1 MAESLCFALLRT
13 TTLQILQSAGFE
25 SSHLTSADV
34 LTDVF
39 SRYLELLGQTT
50 AELAEHSGRVKANAL
65 DTSTTFSELH
75 IDIGSLR
82 DWLEIGDGKVL
93 LPSWS
98 NGNDPGQVLN
108 GISSMTKRDFTAE
121 VRSLLMYSSIDV
133 IRSGCQIVDPD
144 DTIEYEYQ
152 EVPEDI
158 DTLLSDDDAFTESSE
173 EEFEEDDVDETNAA
187 ELHNGVEYGNHQS
200 NYIPNHLPP
209 LPIQSLDDDNVSAPQ
224 VEQPSSSTAQKQD
237 SQAPKPLNAILL
249 KTGKRK
255 APKEPYRHK
264 IPFEDSYLGNL
275 DIRGA
280 EDSTMQDIQASS
292 LEDNHKMVP
301 FDKLSK
307 YVEKKKDAGV
317 QATKRHKSWANSEH
331 FAENINPN
339 RMLMFSDELVSTAPP
354 SILEKII
361 TKVAPSAAVSKLSA
375 PNLWTDV
382 IASGSSLPEDAIS
395 KPTVDVPEIPTPVI
409 EKPAPAPV
417 VVKRAKSNSISSA
430 GTTVVHPP
438 KKHEPV
444 RTAAP
449 TSLAALAASDST
461 PAAPKKSGLTV
472 NLSLNTLGTHNQPA
486 PSSAA
491 APSSSDSST
500 PKIRF
505 KLKLPTVVESAP
517 PPVEVSGG
525 DTEVINCICDNPHV
539 DYGTFMIAC
548 DNCSE
553 WFHGDCVGIR
563 ESDQVAEWYC
573 MRCRPR
579 H

>member
-39 SRYLELLGQTT
+39 TRYLELLGQTA

-65 DTSTTFSELH
+65 DTTTTFSELH

-82 DWLEIGDGKVL
+82 DWLEIGDGKL
-93 LPSWS
+93 LAPSWT
-98 NGNDPGQVLN
+98 NGNDPGQVIN
-108 GISSMTKRDFTAE
+108 
-121 VRSLLMYSSIDV
+121 DV
-133 IRSGCQIVDPD
+133 IHSGCQIVDPD
-144 DTIEYEYQ
+144 DAIEYEYK

-158 DTLLSDDDAFTESSE
+158 DNLYNDDDASSSSGQE
-173 EEFEEDDVDETNAA
+173 DFEEDYVNETNTT
-187 ELHNGVEYGNHQS
+187 ESPTGIEYGKHQS

-209 LPIQSLDDDNVSAPQ
+209 LPILSLDDDNVPMAQP
-224 VEQPSSSTAQKQD
+224 EQPTATTTQKQD
-237 SQAPKPLNAILL
+237 SQAPKPLNSMLL

-275 DIRGA
+275 DIRSA
-280 EDSTMQDIQASS
+280 EDTTMQDIQASS
-292 LEDNHKMVP
+292 GQDNHKMVP
-301 FDKLSK
+301 FDQLSK

-317 QATKRHKSWANSEH
+317 QATKRHRSWANSEH
-331 FAENINPN
+331 FTENINPN
-339 RMLMFSDELVSTAPP
+339 RMVMFSDELVSTAPP

-382 IASGSSLPEDAIS
+382 IASGSNLPEEAIT
-395 KPTVDVPEIPTPVI
+395 KPSVHVPEVPTPAP
-409 EKPAPAPV
+409 EKAAPAPSAV
-417 VVKRAKSNSISSA
+417 VNRAKSNSISSA
-430 GTTVVHPP
+430 GVTVVHPP

-449 TSLAALAASDST
+449 TSLAALAASDSA
-461 PAAPKKSGLTV
+461 PPAPKKSGLTV
-472 NLSLNTLGTHNQPA
+472 NLSLNPSSSHSQTAPPSATT
-486 PSSAA
+486 PSSA
-491 APSSSDSST
+491 DSST

-505 KLKLPTVVESAP
+505 KLKLPSVVEPAP
-517 PPVEVSGG
+517 PPPPPTPAEPVDTAGG
-525 DTEVINCICDNPHV
+525 DAEIINCICDNPHV

-579 H
+579 T

>member
-50 AELAEHSGRVKANAL
+50 AELAEHSGRGKANAL
-65 DTSTTFSELH
+65 DTSNTFSELH

-108 GISSMTKRDFTAE
+108 
-121 VRSLLMYSSIDV
+121 DV
-133 IRSGCQIVDPD
+133 IHSGCQIVDPE
-144 DTIEYEYQ
+144 DTIVYEYQ

-158 DTLLSDDDAFTESSE
+158 DTLSDDDAFTESSE
-173 EEFEEDDVDETNAA
+173 EEYEEDDIDETNAT
-187 ELHNGVEYGNHQS
+187 ESHNGVEYGNHQS

-224 VEQPSSSTAQKQD
+224 AEQPSSSTAQKQD
-237 SQAPKPLNAILL
+237 SAAPKPLNAILL

-317 QATKRHKSWANSEH
+317 QATKRHKSWAKHEH

-382 IASGSSLPEDAIS
+382 IASGSSLPEEAIS
-395 KPTVDVPEIPTPVI
+395 KPIIDVPDIPTPVI
-409 EKPAPAPV
+409 EKPKPAPAPV
-417 VVKRAKSNSISSA
+417 VVNRVKSNSISSA

-444 RTAAP
+444 RTTAP
-449 TSLAALAASDST
+449 TSLAALAASDTT

-472 NLSLNTLGTHNQPA
+472 NLSLNTLGTHNQTTPS
-486 PSSAA
+486 SSAA
-491 APSSSDSST
+491 PLSSDSST

-505 KLKLPTVVESAP
+505 KLKLPTVVEPAP
-517 PPVEVSGG
+517 PPVDVAGG

>member
-65 DTSTTFSELH
+65 DTSTTFSDLH

-98 NGNDPGQVLN
+98 NGNYPGQVLN
-108 GISSMTKRDFTAE
+108 
-121 VRSLLMYSSIDV
+121 DV

-144 DTIEYEYQ
+144 DTIEYEYK
-152 EVPEDI
+152 EVPDDI
-158 DTLLSDDDAFTESSE
+158 DAQYSDDDAFTDSSE
-173 EEFEEDDVDETNAA
+173 EEFEEEDVDESNDT
-187 ELHNGVEYGNHQS
+187 ESYTGVEYGKHQS

-209 LPIQSLDDDNVSAPQ
+209 LPIQSLDDDNVPAPQ
-224 VEQPSSSTAQKQD
+224 PEQPSSTTAQKQD

-301 FDKLSK
+301 FDQLSK

-317 QATKRHKSWANSEH
+317 QATKRHKSWAKSEH

-382 IASGSSLPEDAIS
+382 IASGSSLPEEAIT
-395 KPTVDVPEIPTPVI
+395 KPPVDIPEIPTPVI

-417 VVKRAKSNSISSA
+417 VVNRAKSNSISSA
-430 GTTVVHPP
+430 GTTIVHPP

-444 RTAAP
+444 RTTAP

-461 PAAPKKSGLTV
+461 PAATKKSGLTV
-472 NLSLNTLGTHNQPA
+472 NLSLNTLAAHSQPT
-486 PSSAA
+486 PSSAT

-505 KLKLPTVVESAP
+505 KLKLPTVVEPTPPP
-517 PPVEVSGG
+517 PPVDMSGG

-539 DYGTFMIAC
+539 DYGAFMIAC

-579 H
+579 R